1 LHSIN
6 YSSST
11 DEPDG
16 DTQDGEILWMPHIKK
31 LPFVHRASSND
42 GFFQPN
48 AFLQHLDEMT
58 KALSELSQSRDVLE
72 RSGYDEVWM
81 LPSQAKSEKNSVTI
95 ADGPAAVFSNKDECA
110 KAKEAAQVES
120 GEVEQEELVSLD
132 RSNLRTRLL
141 FVVLANCCAGLAVT
155 LFWAIFFL

>member
-1 LHSIN
+1 MSQMVTHKMLKSYGCLSSRNCHLSIELHRMMATSN
-6 YSSST
+6 
-11 DEPDG
+11 P
-16 DTQDGEILWMPHIKK
+16 MP
-31 LPFVHRASSND
+31 
-42 GFFQPN
+42 
-48 AFLQHLDEMT
+48 
-58 KALSELSQSRDVLE
+58 DVLE

-81 LPSQAKSEKNSVTI
+81 LPSQAKSEKKSVTI
-95 ADGPAAVFSNKDECA
+95 ADGPPAVFSNKDECA

-120 GEVEQEELVSLD
+120 GEVAQEELVSLD